1 MTPDGDITVIPR
13 ILPRGRNAA
22 SREVV
27 RSSQRLRLLEAM
39 TELAAAKGYPAVTV
53 AEVVAH
59 AGVAKP
65 TFYDHF
71 KDKEACFICVYDM
84 AVETVVE
91 TLVTAIEPHSTVE
104 TRIQAGISAFLE
116 LLAANDD
123 LARILLI
130 ESLKAGP
137 MVASRISDAHR
148 RLAGVY
154 IASREEIR
162 EREPALPSISL
173 TRGLAIVGAVNEP
186 VTVLLR
192 EHPADAVAGMA
203 EELISVVRA
212 LAFAD

>member
-39 TELAAAKGYPAVTV
+39 TELTARGGYPAVTIS
-53 AEVVAH
+53 EVVAH

-71 KDKEACFICVYDM
+71 KDKEACFIAVYDG

-91 TLVTAIEPHSTVE
+91 TLVAAIEPHSTVDG
-104 TRIQAGISAFLE
+104 RIKAAISAFLE
-116 LLAANDD
+116 LLAASDD
-123 LARILLI
+123 LARIMLI

-137 MVASRISDAHR
+137 AVAARISDAHR
-148 RLAGVY
+148 RFAGLY
-154 IASREEIR
+154 KASREEIR
-162 EREPALPSISL
+162 ERDPALPSISL

-192 EHPADAVAGMA
+192 EHPAEMVTGIA

>member
-1 MTPDGDITVIPR
+1 MEPNGDITVVPR

-27 RSSQRLRLLEAM
+27 RSSQRIRLLEAM
-39 TELAAAKGYPAVTV
+39 TELSAARGFPAVTI
-53 AEVVAH
+53 ADVVTH

-65 TFYDHF
+65 TFYEHF
-71 KDKEACFICVYDM
+71 KDKEACFIAVYDD
-84 AVETVVE
+84 AVETVLE
-91 TLVTAIEPHSTVE
+91 SLVVAIEPHSTVE
-104 TRIQAGISAFLE
+104 GRIDAGIAAFLS
-116 LLAANDD
+116 LLATNDD

-137 MVASRISDAHR
+137 TVAARISEAHR
-148 RLAGVY
+148 RLAGAYV
-154 IASREEIR
+154 ASREKIR
-162 EREPALPSISL
+162 ELDPTLPPISL

-192 EHPADAVAGMA
+192 EQPAKEVAGLTD
-203 EELISVVRA
+203 ELVSVVRA